1 MTDSNSIEKWL
12 DRPVVHIATAIYI
25 AAGMLVA
32 LGIKWL
38 LHDPHLESVVLLVGI
53 CGASLPLLIS
63 LGSQVMKGNF
73 SVDILAVMS
82 IVTALILGQ
91 YWVAALVVLMLSGGQ
106 ALEGYATARAS
117 SVLSALAKRMPQ
129 TAHRAGEHGADIS
142 IDAILVGDELLV
154 YPHEICPVDGEVV
167 SGQGS
172 MDESY
177 LTGEPYLIEK
187 AKGASVLSGA
197 INGNSALTIRATKI
211 ASDSRYAKIVEVLH
225 ASEENRPQIQRLG
238 DRLGSWYTPA
248 AVAIALAS
256 WWLSGHSERFLAVLV
271 IATPCP
277 LLISIPVAIIGAI
290 SVGAKLGII
299 IKDPSILEKIET
311 CRVLIVDKT
320 GTLTYGKPSVT
331 SVDCFDGME
340 RTTALQYVASLERY
354 SKHPLASAILAAAEK
369 DGLPL
374 LKVEDVS
381 EAPGAGLNGHVD
393 GRLVTVTGRG
403 KLSAENAAIMPP
415 VAAGLECVFLLDGK
429 LAGVVHFRDEP
440 RRETQSFLSHLGPK
454 HSITKVI
461 LLSGDRPAEVAL
473 FAAGMGITEAYGGK
487 SPEEKVELVRE
498 ITKKNRTLYL
508 GDGINDAPAMMAAT
522 AGIALGV
529 NSDITSEA
537 AGAVILQSS
546 LVSVDELMHIGRRMR
561 GIALISAVGGMGLSL
576 LGMAAASLGWISPIQ
591 GAIGQEVIDLVSIL
605 NSLRMIL
612 PTGPLSDFALPVGL
626 PRVVEAGATLQPPMS
641 QSRDMGHP

>member
-1 MTDSNSIEKWL
+1 MNQLNSIRRWL
-12 DRPVVHIATAIYI
+12 DTPVAHIATAAFI
-25 AAGMLVA
+25 AAGMLGA
-32 LGIKWL
+32 LGVKLL
-38 LHDPHLESVVLLVGI
+38 LHDQHILNVVLLVAI
-53 CGASLPLLIS
+53 AGASIPLAIS
-63 LGSQVMKGNF
+63 LVQQVLKGNF
-73 SVDILAVMS
+73 SVDILALLS
-82 IVTALILGQ
+82 IVTSLVLGQ

-106 ALEGYATARAS
+106 ALEGYATGRAS

-129 TAHRAGEHGADIS
+129 TAHKAGEVIADVA
-142 IDAILVGDELLV
+142 IDTIRVGDELLI
-154 YPHEICPVDGEVV
+154 YPHEICPVDGLVV

-177 LTGEPYLIEK
+177 LTGEPFLIAK
-187 AKGASVLSGA
+187 APGTTVLSGA
-197 INGNSALTIRATKI
+197 INGNVALTIRATKI

-238 DRLGSWYTPA
+238 DRLGSWYTPIA
-248 AVAIALAS
+248 IAIALAS
-256 WWLSGHSERFLAVLV
+256 WFFSGHSERFLAVLV

-299 IKDPSILEKIET
+299 IKDPSILEKMET
-311 CRVLIVDKT
+311 CHVLIVDKT
-320 GTLTYGKPSVT
+320 GTLTYGRPSLT
-331 SVDCFDGME
+331 SIDCFGDTS
-340 RTTALQYVASLERY
+340 RNTALQYAASLERY
-354 SKHPLASAILAAAEK
+354 SKHPLASAVIAAAEK
-369 DGLPL
+369 EGLPL

-381 EAPGAGLNGHVD
+381 EPPGAGLTGHVA
-393 GRLVTVTGRG
+393 GKLVAVTGRG
-403 KLSAENAAIMPP
+403 KLSAENLSAISPIAP
-415 VAAGLECVFLLDGK
+415 GLECVLLIDGR
-429 LAGVVHFRDEP
+429 LAGVIHFQDEP
-440 RRETQSFLSHLGPK
+440 RRESKSFLGHLDSK
-454 HSITKVI
+454 HHISRVI

-487 SPEEKVELVRE
+487 SPEEKVEFVRE
-498 ITKKNRTLYL
+498 TTLNNRTLYL

-561 GIALISAVGGMGLSL
+561 AIALVSAVGGMGLSL
-576 LGMAAASLGWISPIQ
+576 LGMAAASLGLLSPIQ
-591 GAIGQEVIDLVSIL
+591 GAIAQEIIDLLSIL

-612 PTGPLSDFALPVGL
+612 PTGPLTDFEP
-626 PRVVEAGATLQPPMS
+626 EAPAPTQT
-641 QSRDMGHP
+641 